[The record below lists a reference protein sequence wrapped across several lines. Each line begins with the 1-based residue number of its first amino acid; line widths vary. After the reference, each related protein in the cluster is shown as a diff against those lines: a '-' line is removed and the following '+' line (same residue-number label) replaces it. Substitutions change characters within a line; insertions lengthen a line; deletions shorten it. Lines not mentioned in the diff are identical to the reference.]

1 MNNIIE
7 VKNIYKEFGSY
18 LAVKDLSFSVKEGEI
33 VGILGPNGAGKT
45 TSMRILTGFLY
56 PTKGTIKINGKN
68 LFENPVSS
76 RKLIGYVPEGS
87 PLYNEMTVIDF
98 LSFVF
103 EARNLDKEKK
113 DNSVN
118 NVVNLLKL
126 NNVLF
131 QRIETLSKGYRRR
144 VGLAQAII
152 HNPKI
157 LILDEPTDGLDPNQ
171 KNDVR
176 KLIKELGKD
185 KAIIISTHIL
195 EEINALCNRTLIISK
210 GRLLIDDTPSNIL
223 KISSAFNNIEIAVE
237 EKNNQELKKLLASS
251 NIAKQVSIENN
262 LCLIKTNNYK
272 QKKSELDK
280 FLKRQSLT
288 VKHLSISKGN
298 MEEVFREMTSDE

>member
-98 LSFVF
+98 LRFVF

-223 KISSAFNNIEIAVE
+223 KISSAFNNIDIAVE
-237 EKNNQELKKLLASS
+237 EKNNQELKKLLVSS

-280 FLKRQSLT
+280 LLKRHSLT

>member
-237 EKNNQELKKLLASS
+237 EKNNQELKKLLVSS

-280 FLKRQSLT
+280 FLKRHSLT

>member
-7 VKNIYKEFGSY
+7 VKNIYKAFGSY

-45 TSMRILTGFLY
+45 TSMRILTGFLH

-98 LSFVF
+98 LRFIF

-113 DNSVN
+113 DNSVD

-131 QRIETLSKGYRRR
+131 QRIETLSKGYKRR

-210 GRLLIDDTPSNIL
+210 GRLLIDDTPLNIL

-237 EKNNQELKKLLASS
+237 EKNNQELKQLLASS

-272 QKKSELDK
+272 QKKIELDK
-280 FLKRQSLT
+280 FLKINSLT